1 MADLFQDVFDLFG
14 PNKWFWIFV
23 VDQNKFIDRRDQLR
37 YASENASPDPLARDL
52 SEPSL
57 YKVHPR
63 RTRRRKVQM
72 KSGMLLK
79 PLPHIG
85 VLVCP
90 VVVQNQVQGQS
101 LWRFSVDLAQELQE
115 LLVSMTR
122 VTGADHGAV
131 WPACPNGHRR

>member
-14 PNKWFWIFV
+14 PNKWFWIPV
-23 VDQNKFIDRRDQLR
+23 VDPNKFIDRRDQLR
-37 YASENASPDPLARDL
+37 HAFENASPDPLARDL

-90 VVVQNQVQGQS
+90 VVVQNQV
-101 LWRFSVDLAQELQE
+101 
-115 LLVSMTR
+115 
-122 VTGADHGAV
+122 
-131 WPACPNGHRR
+131 

>member
-1 MADLFQDVFDLFG
+1 
-14 PNKWFWIFV
+14 
-23 VDQNKFIDRRDQLR
+23 
-37 YASENASPDPLARDL
+37 
-52 SEPSL
+52 
-57 YKVHPR
+57 
-63 RTRRRKVQM
+63 
-72 KSGMLLK
+72 MLLK

-101 LWRFSVDLAQELQE
+101 LWRFPVDLAQELQE

-131 WPACPNGHRR
+131 EHVERREQTGGSSAIPVASDPTLVPAISHPRRAPALCPVG